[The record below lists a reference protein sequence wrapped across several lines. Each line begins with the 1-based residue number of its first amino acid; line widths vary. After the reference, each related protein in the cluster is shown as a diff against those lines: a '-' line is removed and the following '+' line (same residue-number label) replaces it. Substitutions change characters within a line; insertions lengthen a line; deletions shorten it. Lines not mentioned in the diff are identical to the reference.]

1 MKAEKLSKNVTLFFT
16 DDGKIE
22 TATPYDTGFIAAI
35 KGIGGRWNADA
46 KRWAVPAELEERVRI
61 ILQNFYG
68 TPLKDGM
75 KTLKIS
81 FDAADFLARNYEDIK
96 IGPKT
101 ICWRI
106 KRDCPVSFAEGAYLK
121 EGSFPESGGSKN
133 HPAITSCKMESGEAE
148 VVAFIA
154 EDIYDKLEE
163 DEKEKI
169 TILET
174 IEEKAEEEE
183 ESLESLKAQKEEL
196 LRQLK
201 ELDAKIAAMEEN

>member
-1 MKAEKLSKNVTLFFT
+1 
-16 DDGKIE
+16 
-22 TATPYDTGFIAAI
+22 
-35 KGIGGRWNADA
+35 
-46 KRWAVPAELEERVRI
+46 
-61 ILQNFYG
+61 
-68 TPLKDGM
+68 
-75 KTLKIS
+75 
-81 FDAADFLARNYEDIK
+81 
-96 IGPKT
+96 
-101 ICWRI
+101 
-106 KRDCPVSFAEGAYLK
+106 
-121 EGSFPESGGSKN
+121 
-133 HPAITSCKMESGEAE
+133 MESGEAE